1 MLRSQTVLIEFP
13 IQDAAY
19 SDARQ
24 AVDELTL
31 HLSSTEYR
39 VEHLVRVG
47 NALVDAWSPYVEEP
61 MAYVYRIHL
70 RGLNRSTWHRLQHQ
84 VFQPLARQGLQVRAA

>member
-1 MLRSQTVLIEFP
+1 MSRSQTVLIEFP
-13 IQDAAY
+13 IQDTAY
-19 SDARQ
+19 SEARH

-47 NALVDAWSPYVEEP
+47 NALVDAWSPHLEEP

-70 RGLNRSTWHRLQHQ
+70 RGLNRSTWHRLQQQ
-84 VFQPLARQGLQVRAA
+84 VFQPLARQGVQVRAA